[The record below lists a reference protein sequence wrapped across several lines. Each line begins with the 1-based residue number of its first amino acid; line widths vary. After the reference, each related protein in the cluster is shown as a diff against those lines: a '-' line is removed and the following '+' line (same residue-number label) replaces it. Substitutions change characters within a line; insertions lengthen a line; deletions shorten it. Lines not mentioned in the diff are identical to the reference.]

1 MGVDVELGED
11 VAAETLADNDS
22 VANGNNPAS
31 ENVFQLDRTQF
42 SFDHGAHGQVD
53 LPAEIGETR
62 RDSPDVAASDPISQ
76 FQSLLS
82 DPISQFS
89 TISGCYRE
97 NVSPFGVDTED
108 AGRKLDEWSVCGSG
122 IDESINR
129 LNLRRAIGSQCGDGG
144 TSELQ
149 ECSGA
154 VGSSAQVDRHE
165 TEPNLNHEAAMQAFN
180 SSLRVSSPKFM
191 WEDDGFLG
199 AIFSSGTSVVDQLFR
214 PVALKRPAPCFV
226 DLSNDSVEKTPIAKA
241 LSLGSFSR
249 ASSEN
254 ENSKRKSYLFGWV
267 TLVLIN
273 CSAFSVLDDALSDVD
288 QPSRDVVMRCL
299 AECFAAKATSTL
311 GKRLGAMSKYAT
323 HCETQNLA
331 AFPLSERS
339 LYSYL
344 RALHDDP
351 NSSASV
357 GRSFLEAV
365 RFSAAMLGLHGLDR
379 DKVPQ
384 RVSGLAELLAKRATC
399 VKQASPLTVQQVA
412 TLESTCCTAEAL
424 QDRILVGGL
433 LLMIY
438 SCARASDMS
447 RVVKLVIDR
456 VQTDGASLDKHAVAG
471 FIEASALHTKG
482 ARSQTHKRT
491 LLPLVAP
498 MSGVSGLS
506 WWDHYL
512 QAREAMGVASK
523 GGLAFPLLCRFDDQG
538 SPLADALQASEVGN
552 YLRNVLKVAHASVNE
567 IRSHSLKVTALS
579 WMAKAG
585 CSLSVRRSLGH
596 HLDPGARS
604 ATIYSRD
611 AMAPPL
617 RELCH
622 VIQLIASK
630 QFLPDNTRSGRFK
643 AEVTVV
649 PTGNTELD
657 SDGES
662 GESYEMPF
670 SERWVGDTDDSDT
683 DTSSDAGEAS
693 ETEPLDTT
701 TLWELVE
708 PKHRPNLVQVKAGLA
723 TWMHVQSHVMH
734 LLSQDSPRFICGRV
748 ASGRYAEVQQ
758 GASIVNA
765 QDARYATRA
774 SWLLKEPACPLPV
787 EQWLTVEMPT
797 LCAMTVKKRGAV

>member
-1 MGVDVELGED
+1 MGVDVELGNTAVADTVPDSVDVADGNQVSSTAED
-11 VAAETLADNDS
+11 VWQLNS
-22 VANGNNPAS
+22 VQLAS
-31 ENVFQLDRTQF
+31 EY
-42 SFDHGAHGQVD
+42 GAHGQNDVH
-53 LPAEIGETR
+53 AELGATAQN
-62 RDSPDVAASDPISQ
+62 SSGVAASDPVSQ
-76 FQSLLS
+76 FPSLLS
-82 DPISQFS
+82 DPISQFTS
-89 TISGCYRE
+89 ISGCYMDDAAL
-97 NVSPFGVDTED
+97 FDLDADD
-108 AGRKLDEWSVCGSG
+108 AGKRLDEWSVCGSG

-129 LNLRRAIGSQCGDGG
+129 LNLRRAIGSQSGDVDACGHPE
-144 TSELQ
+144 S
-149 ECSGA
+149 SGA
-154 VGSSAQVDRHE
+154 AGSSVQIGRSEAN
-165 TEPNLNHEAAMQAFN
+165 PNLDHESAMRAFN
-180 SSLRVSSPKFM
+180 SSLSVNPPKFM
-191 WEDDGFLG
+191 WESDNFLSTV
-199 AIFSSGTSVVDQLFR
+199 FSSGTSVVDQLFK

-226 DLSNDSVEKTPIAKA
+226 DLSNDSLDKTPIAKA
-241 LSLGSFSR
+241 LRTGAVKPIYLGSFSR

-273 CSAFSVLDDALSDVD
+273 CGAFSVLDDALSDVD
-288 QPSRDVVMRCL
+288 QPNRDVVMRCL

-311 GKRLGAMSKYAT
+311 GKRLGSMSKYAA
-323 HCETQNLA
+323 HCEAMGLP

-351 NSSASV
+351 GSSASV

-379 DKVPQ
+379 DRVPQ
-384 RVSGLAELLAKRATC
+384 RVSGLAELMAKRAPC
-399 VKQASPLTVQQVA
+399 VKQASPLSVQQVA
-412 TLESTCCTAEAL
+412 TLEETCCTAEAM

-433 LLMIY
+433 LLMLY
-438 SCARASDMS
+438 SCARASDMC

-456 VQTDGASLDKHAVAG
+456 VQTDGASLDRHAVAG

-498 MSGVSGLS
+498 MTGVSEWC

-512 QAREAMGVASK
+512 QAREAMGISSQ
-523 GGLAFPLLCRFDDQG
+523 GGLTYPILCRFDDQG
-538 SPLADALQASEVGN
+538 SPLADSLQASEVGR

-596 HLDPGARS
+596 HLDPGAKS

-617 RELCH
+617 RELCR
-622 VIQLIASK
+622 VLQLIASK
-630 QFLPDNTRSGRFK
+630 QFMPDNTRSGRFK
-643 AEVTVV
+643 AEVPVGH
-649 PTGNTELD
+649 TGNTELD

-670 SERWVGDTDDSDT
+670 SERMLGDTDDSDT
-683 DTSSDAGEAS
+683 DTSSDAGESS

-701 TLWELVE
+701 TLWDLVE
-708 PKHRPNLVQVKAGLA
+708 PRHRPKLVQVKDGLG

-734 LLSQDSPRFICGRV
+734 LRSQESQRFICGRV
-748 ASGRYAEVQQ
+748 VSARYSAVQQ
-758 GASIVNA
+758 GASSERTRCQVCYTSKMA
-765 QDARYATRA
+765 VAGARLAA
-774 SWLLKEPACPLPV
+774 P
-787 EQWLTVEMPT
+787 
-797 LCAMTVKKRGAV
+797 G

>member
-1 MGVDVELGED
+1 MIQRFFANPMGVEVELGS
-11 VAAETLADNDS
+11 AS
-22 VANGNNPAS
+22 VAGTVVDSDEVAEVNQDTS
-31 ENVFQLDRTQF
+31 QQSDVLHLDSTRLAF
-42 SFDHGAHGQVD
+42 EHGAFGQVELQIESD
-53 LPAEIGETR
+53 AMVRNSSGV
-62 RDSPDVAASDPISQ
+62 SASDPISQ
-76 FQSLLS
+76 FASLVD

-89 TISGCYRE
+89 VISGCYMD
-97 NVSPFGVDTED
+97 NVDLFDVNAND
-108 AGRKLDEWSVCGSG
+108 AMKSLDEWSACGSG
-122 IDESINR
+122 IDESIDR
-129 LNLRRAIGSQCGDGG
+129 LNLRRAIGSQFGDCDALGHQV
-144 TSELQ
+144 SP
-149 ECSGA
+149 SA
-154 VGSSAQVDRHE
+154 AGSSDRFDRNDINPNLDHE
-165 TEPNLNHEAAMQAFN
+165 TALQVFN
-180 SSLRVSSPKFM
+180 STLAVDSPKFM
-191 WEDDGFLG
+191 WEGDGFLG
-199 AIFSSGTSVVDQLFR
+199 TVFGSGTSVVDQLFK

-226 DLSNDSVEKTPIAKA
+226 DLSNDSMEKTPIAKA
-241 LSLGSFSR
+241 LRTGAAKPIYLGSFSR

-273 CSAFSVLDDALSDVD
+273 CSAFSVLDDALSDVS
-288 QPSRDVVMRCL
+288 QPSRDLIMRCL

-311 GKRLGAMSKYAT
+311 GKRLGSMSRYAA
-323 HCETQNLA
+323 HCEALSLN

-351 NSSASV
+351 KSSASV

-365 RFSAAMLGLHGLDR
+365 RFSAAMLGLHGLERDR
-379 DKVPQ
+379 VPQ
-384 RVSGLAELLAKRATC
+384 RVSGLAELLAKRAPC
-399 VKQASPLTVQQVA
+399 VKQASPLSVRQVA
-412 TLESTCCTAEAL
+412 ALEETCCTAEAM

-433 LLMIY
+433 LLMVY

-456 VQTDGASLDKHAVAG
+456 VQTDGASLDKHTVAG

-498 MSGVSGLS
+498 MTGVSDWC

-523 GGLAFPLLCRFDDQG
+523 GGLAYPLLCRFDEQG
-538 SPLADALQASEVGN
+538 VPLADALQASEVGR
-552 YLRNVLKVAHASVNE
+552 YLRNVLKVAHGSTNE

-585 CSLSVRRSLGH
+585 SSLTLRRSLGH
-596 HLDPGARS
+596 HLDPSAKS

-617 RELCH
+617 RELCR

-630 QFLPDNTRSGRFK
+630 QFMPDNTRSGRFA
-643 AEVTVV
+643 AEM
-649 PTGNTELD
+649 PAGDRCDAEGN

-662 GESYEMPF
+662 EESYEMPF
-670 SERWVGDTDDSDT
+670 SERMVGDTDDSNT
-683 DTSSDAGEAS
+683 DTSSDADERLEA
-693 ETEPLDTT
+693 EPLDTT

-708 PKHRPNLVQVKAGLA
+708 PRHRPNLVQVKAGLV

-734 LLSQDSPRFICGRV
+734 LLSEGSQRFVCGRV
-748 ASGRYAEVQQ
+748 VSGRYSAVQG
-758 GASIVNA
+758 GASCECTRCQVCYTSRMA
-765 QDARYATRA
+765 VEGAR
-774 SWLLKEPACPLPV
+774 LPAPS
-787 EQWLTVEMPT
+787 
-797 LCAMTVKKRGAV
+797 

>member
-11 VAAETLADNDS
+11 VAADTVADTDS
-22 VANGNNPAS
+22 VADGNNTAS
-31 ENVFQLDRTQF
+31 ENVFQLNSTQF

-53 LPAEIGETR
+53 LHAEIGETC
-62 RDSPDVAASDPISQ
+62 RDSPGVAASDPISQ
-76 FQSLLS
+76 FPSLLS

-89 TISGCYRE
+89 TVSGCYRD
-97 NVSPFGVDTED
+97 NVGLFDVDTED

-149 ECSGA
+149 ECSGG
-154 VGSSAQVDRHE
+154 VGSSAKVDRHE

-180 SSLRVSSPKFM
+180 SSLSVSSPKFM

-226 DLSNDSVEKTPIAKA
+226 DLSNDNVDKTPIAKA
-241 LSLGSFSR
+241 LRTGAVKPIYLGSFSR

-288 QPSRDVVMRCL
+288 QPSRDMVMRCL

-323 HCETQNLA
+323 HCETQNLD

-498 MSGVSGLS
+498 MSGVSGWS

-512 QAREAMGVASK
+512 QAREAMGVAST

-538 SPLADALQASEVGN
+538 SPLADALQASEVGY

-617 RELCH
+617 RELCR

-649 PTGNTELD
+649 PTGNTEPD

-758 GASIVNA
+758 GASSECTRCQVCYTSKLA
-765 QDARYATRA
+765 VEGAR
-774 SWLLKEPACPLPV
+774 LPAPS
-787 EQWLTVEMPT
+787 
-797 LCAMTVKKRGAV
+797 